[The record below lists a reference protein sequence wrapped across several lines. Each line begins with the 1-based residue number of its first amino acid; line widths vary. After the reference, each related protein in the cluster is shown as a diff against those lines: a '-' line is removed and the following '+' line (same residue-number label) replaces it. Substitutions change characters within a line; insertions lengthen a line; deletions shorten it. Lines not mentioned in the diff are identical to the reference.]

1 MPPPQS
7 EIGNTEPSVALQAAH
22 LSCRFGDVV
31 ALDDVSIHFHTG
43 EVHAIL
49 GENGAG
55 KSTFAKILAG
65 ELLPSSGL
73 VCGVIGGETVQ
84 FSGVKQSRAA
94 GVRLVH
100 QNLSLVEALTVA
112 ENFVLEMPSPAFFP
126 DLAELCGIIE
136 AAAADQGLC
145 LKGNELV
152 ARLSMSERQWL
163 EILRALYLG
172 TKVLILDEPT
182 SLLSPLEADRLLA
195 ELGKLAAQG
204 RTVIL
209 ITHKLNEV
217 FQHTDRTSILRNGKL
232 LRTDFTANLTRDDV
246 IAMLSSASASG
257 APAGF
262 EARAPGSSIEPPGR
276 PVLQLRSVSVLP
288 VGRRP
293 LLKNATIDLYG
304 NRITGVAGVAG
315 NGQTEL
321 AEVAAGIRKPTS
333 GQVEAS
339 SPTEPERRYI
349 PADRYGTGTCP
360 HLSLLENLAARLFGN
375 AFFAGRFCVDWQH
388 LRKHAELKVSEFR
401 IKARDLSD
409 TPQTIS
415 GGNLQKVILARELE
429 GPPDVLVAHNPTS
442 GLDISTSEFIRG
454 QLRAAA
460 DRGAAILLISDD
472 LDELV
477 ELADE
482 IHVLYENRIVGT
494 LTKDACCVE
503 NVARLMTGG
512 DS

>member
-1 MPPPQS
+1 MD
-7 EIGNTEPSVALQAAH
+7 ETEQRVVLRVTD
-22 LSCRFGDVV
+22 LSHCFGDVV
-31 ALDDVSIHFHTG
+31 ALNDVSIRFHTG

-65 ELLPSSGL
+65 ELLPDSGI
-73 VCGVIGGETVQ
+73 VSGVIGGRRMQ
-84 FSGVKQSRAA
+84 FSGVKESRAA
-94 GVRLVH
+94 GIRLVH

-112 ENFVLEMPSPAFFP
+112 ENFVLEMSSPAFFP
-126 DLAELCGIIE
+126 ELGKLCSIIE
-136 AAAADQGLC
+136 AAAADQGLRI
-145 LKGNELV
+145 KGNEPV

-163 EILRALYLG
+163 EISRALYLG
-172 TKVLILDEPT
+172 TNVLILDEPT
-182 SLLSPLEADRLLA
+182 SLLSPLEADRLLG

-217 FQHTDRTSILRNGKL
+217 FQHTHRTSILRNGKL
-232 LRTDFTANLTRDDV
+232 LRTDLTANLTRGEV
-246 IAMLSSASASG
+246 IAMLSSASESS
-257 APAGF
+257 APAGS
-262 EARAPGSSIEPPGR
+262 ESRLPGSSIAPPAR
-276 PVLQLRSVSVLP
+276 PVLHLRSVSVLP

-293 LLKNATIDLYG
+293 LLKSATIDLYG

-321 AEVAAGIRKPTS
+321 AEVAAGILKPTS
-333 GQVEAS
+333 GQVEAAS
-339 SPTEPERRYI
+339 LTEPERRYI
-349 PADRYGTGTCP
+349 PADRYSTGTSP

-375 AFFAGRFCVDWQH
+375 AFFSGRFCIDWQR

-429 GPPDVLVAHNPTS
+429 GSPDVLVAHNPTS
-442 GLDISTSEFIRG
+442 GLDISTSGFIRG

-494 LTKDACCVE
+494 LTDDGCCVE
-503 NVARLMTGG
+503 NVASLMTGG
-512 DS
+512 GS